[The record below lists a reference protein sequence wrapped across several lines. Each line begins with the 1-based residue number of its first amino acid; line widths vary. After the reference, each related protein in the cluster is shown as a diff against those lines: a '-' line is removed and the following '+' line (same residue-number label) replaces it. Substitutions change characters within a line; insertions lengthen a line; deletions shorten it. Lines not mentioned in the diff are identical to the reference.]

1 MIDNMKM
8 QNNMNA
14 WKSFDLIN
22 IWL

>member
-22 IWL
+22 I